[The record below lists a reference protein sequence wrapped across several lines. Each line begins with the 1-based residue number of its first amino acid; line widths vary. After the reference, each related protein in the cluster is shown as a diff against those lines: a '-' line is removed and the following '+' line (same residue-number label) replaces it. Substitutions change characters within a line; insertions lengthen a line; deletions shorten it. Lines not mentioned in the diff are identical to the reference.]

1 MTSRIVAIL
10 RFAGCCLL
18 MVACCCSVAMA
29 QVNDSLVR
37 QTLQE
42 VNVSGERAPSE
53 LRAHTPTQ
61 VVTVQRLEQ
70 TGAFQL
76 SDALRQMTG
85 LTIKDYGGIG
95 GIKTISA
102 RGLGSQFSTLTIDGV
117 AVSDCQNGQ
126 VDIGRYLVG
135 NSAFVSFANGQHG
148 GLLQSARAFAA
159 GNILSMEGRAPR
171 FFLTRKTNLR
181 FGMEGGSYG
190 MLSPSL
196 LWEQKLSE
204 KLSLSLWGSY
214 LRSEGNYPYTI
225 FYGIDQSDSSS
236 VQNRENSQMW
246 MAIGDA
252 SLYYAISD
260 DQQLNIK
267 GHFMHGRHN
276 LPGAVSLYRTIKAS
290 EHTEDQL
297 LFVQGKYRRRFMPDS
312 TGHHRM
318 HLQVL
323 GKIQSSN
330 DIYEDTAHRTLDGIL
345 HNEYAQ
351 FEGYLSST
359 FLYEPV
365 RGLRFSLAGDGVV
378 NTLQSNLSAN
388 NRVQRV
394 SSLAALAAE
403 YAGRLATASGSIL
416 MTGIGEQA
424 STDEEPRDDLH
435 ATEYFRLSPFL
446 SFNVRP
452 WQDKHLRFRYF
463 FKENYRVP
471 TFNEMYYLTMVREL
485 KPERAM
491 QHNVGITY
499 LYGTDTNAI
508 RSLSITLDAYYN
520 RVSEKIVAIP
530 TNNMF
535 IWSMINMG
543 RVDITGVDFKAD
555 AVLQLEDIGVNFSI
569 NYSYQHAVDRTD
581 PSGKTYGHQIPYTP
595 LHSGGMALYVETT
608 LAEFG
613 HEFIVVGD
621 RYCSQQNSRA
631 NLVEGY
637 IDHGLSVSKRFVLR
651 FGTIRAQVRLLN
663 LLDVRYE
670 VVRSYPMMG
679 RNWRISVLYEF

>member
-1 MTSRIVAIL
+1 MTSNLCAIL
-10 RFAGCCLL
+10 RFVCCLF
-18 MVACCCSVAMA
+18 VAVLLPFAAMG
-29 QVNDSLVR
+29 QVNDTVVR
-37 QTLQE
+37 QQLHE
-42 VNVSGERAPSE
+42 VSISGERAPSE

-61 VVTVQRLEQ
+61 VVTGQRIEQ
-70 TGAFQL
+70 IGAFQL
-76 SDALRQMTG
+76 SDALRQMAG
-85 LTIKDYGGIG
+85 LNIKDYGGIG
-95 GIKTISA
+95 GIKTIAA

-117 AVSDCQNGQ
+117 AVNDCQNGQ
-126 VDIGRYLVG
+126 VDIGRYLLG
-135 NSAFVSFANGQHG
+135 NSAFVSFANGQQD
-148 GLLQSARAFAA
+148 GLLQSARSFAA
-159 GNILSMEGRAPR
+159 GNILSMEGRVPQ
-171 FFLTRKTNLR
+171 FFFTRRTNLR
-181 FGMEGGSYG
+181 IGMEGGSYG

-204 KLSLSLWGSY
+204 RLSLSVWGSF

-246 MAIGDA
+246 MAVGNA
-252 SLYYAISD
+252 SLYYSISPD
-260 DQQLNIK
+260 RQLNVK
-267 GHFMHGRHN
+267 AHYMRGRHN

-297 LFVQGKYRRRFMPDS
+297 LFVQGRYRQRFLPD
-312 TGHHRM
+312 TAGHHRM
-318 HLQVL
+318 HLQLL
-323 GKIQSSN
+323 GKFQSST
-330 DIYEDTAHRTLDGIL
+330 DIYEDTAQHMLDGIL
-345 HNEYAQ
+345 HNDYTQYEA
-351 FEGYLSST
+351 YLSGT
-359 FLYEPV
+359 LLYEPV
-365 RGLRFSLAGDGVV
+365 RGMRFSVAEDGVL

-388 NRVQRV
+388 NSVARLT
-394 SSLAALAAE
+394 SLTAVAAE
-403 YAGRLATASGSIL
+403 YAGRWITSSGNL
-416 MTGIGEQA
+416 LLTRIGEQA
-424 STDEEPRDDLH
+424 ATDGAFSEQDY
-435 ATEYFRLSPFL
+435 TNYIRLSPFF

-499 LYGTDTNAI
+499 LYGTDTNAL
-508 RSLSITLDAYYN
+508 RSLTLMLDAYYN

-543 RVDITGVDFKAD
+543 RVDIHGIDFKAD
-555 AVLQLEDIGVNFSI
+555 IAMQLEDIGATFSF
-569 NYSYQHAVDRTD
+569 NYSYQHAVDHTD

-608 LAEFG
+608 VAEFG
-613 HEFIVVGD
+613 HEFILVGD

-637 IDHGLSVSKRFVLR
+637 IDHSLSVSKRFNLR
-651 FGTIRAQVRLLN
+651 FGTIRAQLRLLN

-670 VVRSYPMMG
+670 VVRGYPMMG
-679 RNWRISVLYEF
+679 RNWRFSLLYEF